1 MELQTVCIDRG
12 QSAEL
17 GAEPG
22 AAERMH
28 LVLAARSA
36 TASIDPGM
44 SSFWLVLR
52 GQAELVGREGRFR
65 LHAGQ
70 WISLDRGSQP
80 WLHAA
85 RGSLVIGLAMP
96 AAVQRQLQHT
106 LQCVLYPGRGRV
118 ARQGLRRYL
127 RLWRRTG
134 GFRRAGSHRPA
145 LDQPA
150 LANLVWQVCALQDG
164 FAHLVDQCPG
174 RSLRRKQQ
182 IFVRMQRARLHLE
195 GNMDRAVRIAELAE
209 LSNLSVWYFT
219 KTFHALYGEGPQAAA
234 ARLRLQHAT
243 ELLSDT
249 RLSVGEIGAAC
260 GFMNN
265 CSFSRAFRSRYGTP
279 PSAFRVRAET
289 DAQETGYRRAV

>member
-22 AAERMH
+22 AAERLH

-36 TASIDPGM
+36 TVSIDPGM
-44 SSFWLVLR
+44 ASFWLVLR
-52 GQAELVGREGRFR
+52 GKAELVGREGSFQ
-65 LHAGQ
+65 LDAGE
-70 WISLDRGSQP
+70 WISLERGSQP
-80 WLHAA
+80 WLHVG
-85 RGSLVIGLAMP
+85 RGSLAIGLAMP
-96 AAVQRQLQHT
+96 QAVQRQLQHV
-106 LQCVLYPGRGRV
+106 LKCELYPGKGRV
-118 ARQGLRRYL
+118 ARQGLRRHL
-127 RLWRRTG
+127 HGWRRAG
-134 GFRRAGSHRPA
+134 GFRRVGSHRPGY
-145 LDQPA
+145 DPA
-150 LANLVWQVCALQDG
+150 SLANLVWQVCALQDG
-164 FAHLVDQCPG
+164 FARMVDQCPG

-182 IFVRMQRARLHLE
+182 IFARMQRARLHLE
-195 GNMDRAVRIAELAE
+195 GNLDRAVRIAELAE

-249 RLSVGEIGAAC
+249 RLSVGEIGVAC
-260 GFMNN
+260 GFTNN

-279 PSAFRVRAET
+279 PSAFRLRAGT
-289 DAQETGYRRAV
+289 DGPAIEYRQAV

>member
-1 MELQTVCIDRG
+1 MELQSVCIDRG

-17 GAEPG
+17 EGDG
-22 AAERMH
+22 GVSERTH
-28 LVLAARSA
+28 LVLAARAA
-36 TASIDPGM
+36 TASIGPGM
-44 SSFWLVLR
+44 ASFWLVLR

-65 LHAGQ
+65 LHAGE
-70 WISLDRGSQP
+70 WISLERGSRP
-80 WLHAA
+80 WLHAG
-85 RGSLVIGLAMP
+85 RNGLVIGLALP
-96 AAVQRQLQHT
+96 LAAQRQLQHA
-106 LQCVLYPGRGRV
+106 LQCALYLGRGRV
-118 ARQGLRRYL
+118 SRQGRRRYL

-134 GFRRAGSHRPA
+134 GFRMAGSHRTTADPA
-145 LDQPA
+145 T

-164 FAHLVDQCPG
+164 FSRLVDQCPG

-182 IFVRMQRARLHLE
+182 IFARMQRARLYLE

-234 ARLRLQHAT
+234 ARLRLAHAT

-279 PSAFRVRAET
+279 PSAFRVRAE
-289 DAQETGYRRAV
+289 AAAPEAGYRRAV

>member
-17 GAEPG
+17 GGEPG

-28 LVLAARSA
+28 LVLAARAA

-52 GQAELVGREGRFR
+52 GQAELVGREGRFQ
-65 LHAGQ
+65 LHAGE
-70 WISLDRGSQP
+70 WISLDRGSRP
-80 WLHAA
+80 WLHVG
-85 RGSLVIGLAMP
+85 RNSLVIGLAMP
-96 AAVQRQLQHT
+96 VALQRQLQHT
-106 LQCVLYPGRGRV
+106 LQCALYLGRGRV

-127 RLWRRTG
+127 HLWRRTG
-134 GFRRAGSHRPA
+134 GFRGAGSHRHASDPA
-145 LDQPA
+145 T
-150 LANLVWQVCALQDG
+150 LANLAWQVCALQDG

-182 IFVRMQRARLHLE
+182 IFARMQRARLYLE

-249 RLSVGEIGAAC
+249 RMSVGEIGVAC

-265 CSFSRAFRSRYGTP
+265 CSFSRAFRSRYGAP

-289 DAQETGYRRAV
+289 DAQEVGYRRAV